1 MSNKHTFRS
10 TQKSR
15 VSSDSFINKN
25 HSFDSV
31 LSHKKYYNVVLTGF
45 SQTTSIFTR
54 FIQKNIISVGGFSS
68 FVSLG
73 STRIVSVSRM
83 TSASQIASSFDSL
96 TLNFSHQN
104 RILFRPSEQK
114 NMGQAIF
121 VQNNRT
127 KASSNETLIMTGQ
140 KFTMPQFVLTANAN
154 AFHYFYVSEWD
165 SYLMSDLD
173 AMNLSSMDYEVV

>member
-1 MSNKHTFRS
+1 MSNQHTFRS
-10 TQKSR
+10 TKKSQ
-15 VSSDSFINKN
+15 VSADSFINKS

-31 LSHKKYYNVVLTGF
+31 LSNKKYYNVVLTGF
-45 SQTTSIFTR
+45 SQTTSIFTK
-54 FIQKNIISVGGFSS
+54 FIQRNIISVSGVKS

-73 STRIVSVSRM
+73 STRISSLSRM
-83 TSASQIASSFDSL
+83 TSASRIASSVDSL
-96 TLNFSHQN
+96 TLNFAHQN
-104 RILFRPSEQK
+104 RILFIPSEQK

-121 VQNNRT
+121 RQDNRIRV
-127 KASSNETLIMTGQ
+127 SGNETLVMTGQ
-140 KFTMPQFVLTANAN
+140 KFTMPQFVLTANAD